1 MKNSIMTSFICGL
14 SVAALSL
21 SPLTAVCA
29 DTENAKF
36 SINCPSEVIVDNE
49 FTTSIACNSAEEFAS
64 LSFKLTFDPS
74 VLQLKKNDE
83 GKVSWNVN
91 TDSGDPSND
100 SLDLTDAED
109 GIIYLMMPDEVTYHY
124 LSLDLT
130 FTAIKEGNSNFAVDV
145 TEINK
150 DSETPVLHDENPVA
164 TATISVKEEH
174 VDPPTTTATT
184 ETETTTTS
192 ESTTTTTTTAATT
205 TTLSES
211 STTSST
217 TSENNVITTT
227 TSSDNVGA
235 NNNTTSSSTTK
246 PSTTTSKQ
254 TTTSKATTTSKSNS
268 SSNKSSESPNTG
280 DNFPF
285 LPLFVTLGASVSVA
299 FVTRRNKSE

>member
-74 VLQLKKNDE
+74 VLQLKKNDD

-174 VDPPTTTATT
+174 VDPPTTT

-217 TSENNVITTT
+217 TSVNNVIATT